1 MLCDSKSNFI
11 EFTLDY
17 QRNYNISILK
27 KKRKTNAKMSV
38 ENSRLTFLSL
48 NIDIF
53 CIYDIWHVFR

>member
-1 MLCDSKSNFI
+1 MVFY
-11 EFTLDY
+11 LDF
-17 QRNYNISILK
+17 QRNYNITILK

-38 ENSRLTFLSL
+38 GNSRLTFLSL

>member
-11 EFTLDY
+11 EFTLDF

-27 KKRKTNAKMSV
+27 KKRKINAKMSV

>member
-27 KKRKTNAKMSV
+27 KKRKINAKMSV
-38 ENSRLTFLSL
+38 VSSRLTFLSL

>member
-11 EFTLDY
+11 EFTLDF

-27 KKRKTNAKMSV
+27 KKRKINAKMSV
-38 ENSRLTFLSL
+38 GNSRLTFLSL

>member
-11 EFTLDY
+11 EFTLDF

>member
-27 KKRKTNAKMSV
+27 KERMTNAKMSV